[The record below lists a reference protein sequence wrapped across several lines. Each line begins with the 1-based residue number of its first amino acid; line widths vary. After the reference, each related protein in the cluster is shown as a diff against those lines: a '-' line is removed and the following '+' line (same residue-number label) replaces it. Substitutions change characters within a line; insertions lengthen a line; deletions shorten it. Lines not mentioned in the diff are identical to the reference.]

1 MTQGRLLLCVFL
13 ATAFVVGGL
22 VRYASMREGWR

>member
-13 ATAFVVGGL
+13 ATALVVGGL
-22 VRYASMREGWR
+22 VRYASLREGWR